1 MVRKVNFYS
10 DGLKIAGI
18 LFEPDDASDK
28 SCSGIVMCQ
37 EGEGNKEYYWF
48 PYIARR
54 FMDLGYVVLIWDY
67 RGTGESEGEHGR
79 VYPLERV
86 EDIRNALTY
95 LEVHPKVDPERLA
108 LYRTTYGG
116 AVAAYVASTDERVKC
131 TISVSGWSDGE
142 REVRSL
148 RRYGEWLEFL
158 EKLHRDRKSQVLTGK
173 SDRVVVGKPFPDET
187 RDRVINK
194 IPGMENYNFMADHG
208 KKDPISWAARGKML
222 EFKPIEVA
230 DRISPRAILYIA
242 AEKDPYI
249 PLDQVT
255 DIYER
260 TKEPKKLW
268 VILGISHWHLY
279 EELYVGQ
286 IFEQSSDWLRQH
298 LT

>member
-1 MVRKVNFYS
+1 MLYENGEFERIRPHLTPLEYGIIFDGIPEGAISRKV
-10 DGLKIAGI
+10 G
-18 LFEPDDASDK
+18 
-28 SCSGIVMCQ
+28 
-37 EGEGNKEYYWF
+37 
-48 PYIARR
+48 
-54 FMDLGYVVLIWDY
+54 LIW
-67 RGTGESEGEHGR
+67 GIP
-79 VYPLERV
+79 V
-86 EDIRNALTY
+86 
-95 LEVHPKVDPERLA
+95 
-108 LYRTTYGG
+108 
-116 AVAAYVASTDERVKC
+116 
-131 TISVSGWSDGE
+131 
-142 REVRSL
+142 
-148 RRYGEWLEFL
+148 
-158 EKLHRDRKSQVLTGK
+158 
-173 SDRVVVGKPFPDET
+173 
-187 RDRVINK
+187 NK

-208 KKDPISWAARGKML
+208 KKDPISWASRGKML

-286 IFEQSSDWLRQH
+286 IFEQPSDWLRQH